1 MVKKELEQQIDL
13 ETVKAYFNSGFCP
26 QISFVLDCKKV
37 KVDSDNLK
45 QIIDSIKGV
54 QSLMPLLE
62 YNKTKQRLVFET
74 LMLHEDR
81 NSFNSTGLNNFFFSD
96 KEIGFPRGVI
106 VLELVSNKTCR
117 IGNLLEDLIDYMKL
131 SPSESKISECFK
143 ISWKGCETD

>member
-26 QISFVLDCKKV
+26 QISFVLDCKKIKLNSNELNAV
-37 KVDSDNLK
+37 
-45 QIIDSIKGV
+45 IDSIKGV

-81 NSFNSTGLNNFFFSD
+81 SAFNSTGLNNFFFSD

-106 VLELVSNKTCR
+106 VLELVNNKTCKV
-117 IGNLLEDLIDYMKL
+117 GNLLEDIVDYIK
-131 SPSESKISECFK
+131 SDAKKSVTSECFK